1 MKFGISTLKRTISAL
16 LVGLVLLAGMVV
28 PAEAQRRHGR
38 WAGRHDN
45 GRHLGWTRGRH
56 LGWRNRRS
64 DNEDRFRR
72 RSIRRH
78 RKDERRALRRHQRE
92 ERRGFRNRAHGDR
105 VAFIGPPVRVSNR
118 RQRFERRQFRESRRW
133 RN

>member
-1 MKFGISTLKRTISAL
+1 MRFGISTLKRTISAL
-16 LVGLVLLAGMVV
+16 VVCLVLLAGMIV

-56 LGWRNRRS
+56 LGWRNRRFN
-64 DNEDRFRR
+64 DDDRFRR

-78 RKDERRALRRHQRE
+78 WRDERRALRRHQRE
-92 ERRGFRNRAHGDR
+92 ERRGFRNRARGDR
-105 VAFIGPPVRVSNR
+105 VRYIGPPVRVSNR
-118 RQRFERRQFRESRRW
+118 RQFRESRRW